1 MCDDEGEDRDLLHL
15 GCVKRVGSFGEEYNL
30 EFIDESA
37 ESLVEE
43 QTTESFIDSLVN
55 SLSRKEK
62 VSLLKGKVVFS
73 CTHLNNRYFR

>member
-15 GCVKRVGSFGEEYNL
+15 GCVKRVSSFGEEYNL

-37 ESLVEE
+37 ESILEE
-43 QTTESFIDSLVN
+43 QTEVSLINSLVN

-62 VSLLKGKVVFS
+62 VSLLKGELRFLV
-73 CTHLNNRYFR
+73 RI